1 MHLQHIQV
9 GHNMNNNEK
18 IEILNKYLES
28 ILPHI
33 LALQADISENPMG
46 DIEGKPLRSQVLLD
60 FIKQKEAIEAEKETL
75 TNHG

>member
-1 MHLQHIQV
+1 VHLQHIRV
-9 GHNMNNNEK
+9 GHSMNNNEK

-33 LALQADISENPMG
+33 LALQNDIAENPMG

>member
-1 MHLQHIQV
+1 
-9 GHNMNNNEK
+9 MNNNEK

-33 LALQADISENPMG
+33 LALQNDIAENPMG

>member
-1 MHLQHIQV
+1 MHLQHIRV

-33 LALQADISENPMG
+33 LALQNDIAENPMG